1 MNLGDI
7 GRLVR
12 TNTKEHFPIILS
24 VAAGIGVVSTSY
36 LTAKASFQ
44 AYERIMVEESMNIG
58 PDNRTNK
65 ERLIERTKLV
75 WKLYIPAGLSAASTI
90 TCIIGANRV
99 EAKKTIAAQTAFA
112 VSQRVYS
119 DYRDKVIEEYG
130 AHKDQSIR
138 DKIADDRVKL
148 TAPSQD
154 VLISGPGNV
163 LCCEMFTGR
172 YFASDMETLRKAE
185 NQLNAKLLAHDYATF
200 DDFYYMVGLSR
211 TTSSG
216 QIGWKSNRLMELQFS
231 TVLTEDGRPCLAFD
245 YNYTEPL

>member
-7 GRLVR
+7 GRLLR

-24 VAAGIGVVSTSY
+24 AAAGIGVLATAY
-36 LTAKASFQ
+36 LAS
-44 AYERIMVEESMNIG
+44 AASVEAANVIRNYEEQNPPSDD
-58 PDNRTNK
+58 PK

-75 WKLYIPAGLSAASTI
+75 WKLYIPAGISAASTI

-130 AHKDQSIR
+130 ERKDQSIR
-138 DKIADDRVKL
+138 DKIADDRVKSS
-148 TAPSQD
+148 APSKD

-163 LCCEMFTGR
+163 LCCELFTGR
-172 YFASDMETLRKAE
+172 YFSSDMESLRKAQNE
-185 NQLNAKLLAHDYATF
+185 LNAKLLAHDYATF

-211 TTSSG
+211 TSSSG
-216 QIGWKSNRLMELQFS
+216 QIGWRSNRLMDLQFS